1 MSDERI
7 AALEADS
14 AFQAE
19 RIREL
24 LKLVAFQARHMDDGW
39 VAHNQVALDVERL
52 EAQDSTLRAEITAQR
67 TQIDLLREANAFLRA
82 GRDSAE
88 AELAA
93 HIFALPV
100 GHLIEVTPIVFR
112 WDKRGDDEASD

>member
-67 TQIDLLREANAFLRA
+67 TQIGLLREANASLRA
-82 GRDSAE
+82 GQDSAE
-88 AELAA
+88 AELASNMGEWRA
-93 HIFALPV
+93 WIRAL
-100 GHLIEVTPIVFR
+100 
-112 WDKRGDDEASD
+112 EAEQKTEESAP